1 MKVFGYDSHYVHRF
15 GVCEPYNGSIEI
27 CNEVM
32 TPTLNYVFISKAHG
46 SQENISQFLE
56 SSLPHTVISEAG
68 DYCHLQIYRIVC
80 NHYFTPCGS
89 EGRELPPSSI
99 CPEECSLVENACP
112 SVWEAVR
119 LGLKDYRFV
128 DCNDT
133 SASLIPLPN
142 CCTGVGVH
150 DVPEQGIYIHINV
163 HAL

>member
-1 MKVFGYDSHYVHRF
+1 MHRF

-27 CNEVM
+27 CNEVL

-56 SSLPHTVISEAG
+56 FSLPHTVISEAG
-68 DYCHLQIYRIVC
+68 DYCRLQIYRIVC
-80 NHYFTPCGS
+80 NHYFTPCDS

-119 LGLKDYRFV
+119 LGLKDYRFL

-142 CCTGVGVH
+142 CCTGVGVQ
-150 DVPEQGIYIHINV
+150 DVPEQGIYSTA
-163 HAL
+163 HAELKRE